1 MAPAPATIAAGGK
14 KADMPADI
22 PATIEIGIINVVG
35 GYVSKSE
42 QAQEYENLYKVS
54 TYGRD
59 VTYSLRR
66 KKFSHHSTRIIG
78 KYLLTIEDCVCHVP

>member
-54 TYGRD
+54 THGRD
-59 VTYSLRR
+59 ITYSLRR
-66 KKFSHHSTRIIG
+66 VKFSHHSTRIVG
-78 KYLLTIEDCVCHVP
+78 EYLLTIEDCICHVP